1 MYTCGYEFAGPLFP
15 LKAHEILE
23 VSPECPNFLRNLKV
37 FKILLGDYS
46 AQEGCRRMGRRMGW
60 TEYPLRRRMGRRMG
74 WTEYPLRKS
83 IWSCKVYDEIYLVHF
98 KLGFLWS
105 NGLAPNKLVE
115 GSFL

>member
-60 TEYPLRRRMGRRMG
+60 TEYPLR
-74 WTEYPLRKS
+74 KS
-83 IWSCKVYDEIYLVHF
+83 IWSCKVYDEIHLVHF